1 MFHVKQQ
8 KGDKKMY
15 KGIKRNRKDFP
26 PPPKPPRTISPSDF
40 IGIKMDVPSNDLG
53 DPLGKISS
61 NEIKSMSIDETKI
74 ILSEE
79 IKDMIKQQVK
89 EAVERGIDDYID
101 EFKEKERLLKEN
113 EYLATELEEKTEQ
126 LAHLQNEFNM
136 WKKHMVEI
144 NEQK

>member
-1 MFHVKQQ
+1 MFK
-8 KGDKKMY
+8 
-15 KGIKRNRKDFP
+15 KRNPSFGKEPPLRKDAN
-26 PPPKPPRTISPSDF
+26 PPKMEWPSD
-40 IGIKMDVPSNDLG
+40 IKGVVIP
-53 DPLGKISS
+53 
-61 NEIKSMSIDETKI
+61 EAKI

-79 IKDMIKQQVK
+79 VKETIKQQVK
-89 EAVERGIDDYID
+89 EAVERGIDDYIA

-144 NEQK
+144 NEQN